1 MFSATPSRLLVG
13 LSLVLGMDD
22 VVRGAQARAPN
33 TVLVRDAGEL
43 RQAVRQAKPGV
54 RILLAAGE
62 YPGGFYFPNLRGE
75 PDKPIVIAAADPAH
89 PPVIRG
95 GPEGLNLAHVAY
107 VQVEQLVVTGSQHN
121 GLNISDG
128 GSFDTPAHHV
138 VLRGLRVTDVGQE
151 GNEDG
156 IKLSGVDDFRV
167 EGCTIERWGTGGGS
181 AIDMVGCHRGVI
193 AGNTV
198 RHHATTAEQPCNG
211 VQAKGGCAQITVRK
225 NRFEHAGHIAMN
237 LGGSTNPQVFRPP
250 LKTRPGPHYEAQ
262 DVLVEGNVFIGS
274 GTPAAFVGV
283 DGGVVR
289 FNTIYGPRHW
299 ALRILHGENVAP
311 SFVPSRSGRFTD
323 NIVAF
328 RSDQWWDGGV
338 NISSHTAP
346 KTFVF
351 ARNFWYCLD
360 SPQKSRPTLPTPETS
375 GIYGSS
381 PQFRNATTGDLRL
394 QPASPAWRVGAEA
407 LPRER

>member
-1 MFSATPSRLLVG
+1 
-13 LSLVLGMDD
+13 
-22 VVRGAQARAPN
+22 
-33 TVLVRDAGEL
+33 
-43 RQAVRQAKPGV
+43 
-54 RILLAAGE
+54 
-62 YPGGFYFPNLRGE
+62 
-75 PDKPIVIAAADPAH
+75 
-89 PPVIRG
+89 
-95 GPEGLNLAHVAY
+95 
-107 VQVEQLVVTGSQHN
+107 
-121 GLNISDG
+121 
-128 GSFDTPAHHV
+128 
-138 VLRGLRVTDVGQE
+138 
-151 GNEDG
+151 
-156 IKLSGVDDFRV
+156 
-167 EGCTIERWGTGGGS
+167 
-181 AIDMVGCHRGVI
+181 
-193 AGNTV
+193 
-198 RHHATTAEQPCNG
+198 
-211 VQAKGGCAQITVRK
+211 
-225 NRFEHAGHIAMN
+225 
-237 LGGSTNPQVFRPP
+237 
-250 LKTRPGPHYEAQ
+250 
-262 DVLVEGNVFIGS
+262 VFIGS

-360 SPQKSRPTLPTPETS
+360 NPQKSRPTLPTPEAN